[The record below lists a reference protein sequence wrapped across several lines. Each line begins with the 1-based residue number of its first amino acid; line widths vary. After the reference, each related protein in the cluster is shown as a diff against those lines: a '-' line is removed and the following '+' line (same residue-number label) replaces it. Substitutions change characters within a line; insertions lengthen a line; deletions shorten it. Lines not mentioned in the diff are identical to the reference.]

1 MYLVL
6 FWNYTSSHKLD
17 EFLIQWRLEKQM
29 CLTHTMEF
37 LSYAYVIIMCNQ
49 RTDQV
54 NLQSKITYMTSWFI
68 HYCQYL

>member
-1 MYLVL
+1 
-6 FWNYTSSHKLD
+6 
-17 EFLIQWRLEKQM
+17 M